1 MKLFGHFRKAEP
13 ESSSDQKTELI
24 DSEARQKQKA
34 SLSHEDDEKAY
45 LTDENGT
52 AFIIERFPFY
62 IGRRSVHEGNDLSL
76 PDVAEISGIHASI
89 DFENGRYYLCDQN
102 STNGTFIAY
111 EDCELFSDESRVEK
125 EEIHDGSRFYLYR
138 TEFTFHVDIRSSQTC
153 LITNQNAETLMLDQC
168 GEEPDEPPAVIITGD
183 ETISVYEN
191 GYSGEN
197 FRIERSF
204 LRNRTVY
211 YITFSVPADIE
222 GEAIPAGERTELFSG
237 CHFRV
242 NGKEYTFLIR

>member
-1 MKLFGHFRKAEP
+1 MKLFGHFRKAE
-13 ESSSDQKTELI
+13 SDAGSDQKTELI
-24 DSEARQKQKA
+24 DSEARQMQKA
-34 SLSHEDDEKAY
+34 SLIHEDDEKAY
-45 LTDENGT
+45 LTDESGNVY
-52 AFIIERFPFY
+52 IIDRFPFY
-62 IGRRSVHEGNDLSL
+62 IGRRSVQEGNDLSL

-102 STNGTFIAY
+102 STNGTFIAR
-111 EDCELFSDESRVEK
+111 EDCELFSEESRVEK

-168 GEEPDEPPAVIITGD
+168 GDEPEAPPAVISTGGG
-183 ETISVYEN
+183 TIPVYGN

-197 FRIERSF
+197 FRIDRSS

-211 YITFSVPADIE
+211 FITFTVPADIE
-222 GEAIPAGERTELFSG
+222 GEAIQEGERTELFSG
-237 CHFRV
+237 CRFRV
-242 NGKEYTFLIR
+242 NGKEHTFLIR

>member
-1 MKLFGHFRKAEP
+1 MVFGGAFFLLLAVAALTSAISLLEALTAWGAEYGKKRSTSAILLSIILAALAVVAAYSYEGGLLNGFKPAGMSLFDWLDTLTGSYLPPICALLTIIFFGWFMK
-13 ESSSDQKTELI
+13 
-24 DSEARQKQKA
+24 
-34 SLSHEDDEKAY
+34 
-45 LTDENGT
+45 
-52 AFIIERFPFY
+52 
-62 IGRRSVHEGNDLSL
+62 
-76 PDVAEISGIHASI
+76 
-89 DFENGRYYLCDQN
+89 
-102 STNGTFIAY
+102 
-111 EDCELFSDESRVEK
+111 K

-168 GEEPDEPPAVIITGD
+168 GEEPDAPPAVIITGD

-211 YITFSVPADIE
+211 YIIFSVPADIE